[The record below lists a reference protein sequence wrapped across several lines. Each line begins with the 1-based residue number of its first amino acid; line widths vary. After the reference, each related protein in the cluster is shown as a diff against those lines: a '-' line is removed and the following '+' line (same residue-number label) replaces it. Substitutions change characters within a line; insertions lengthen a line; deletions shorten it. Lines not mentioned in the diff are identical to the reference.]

1 MTANRVGYGKQA
13 NQHLLESCFPGTGE
27 QDSLACHQ
35 QTGTMTGSKQ
45 NAMWAQQRFIRKAHV
60 VVLKSVH
67 NFLEKENVYREA
79 ASNSFSGTELFPLV
93 ECCSLDTPE
102 ECSKIIS
109 TAQNKQTK
117 GPTTMK
123 MTTLSTSQRESV
135 SSKEFA
141 SHETGRKMI

>member
-1 MTANRVGYGKQA
+1 
-13 NQHLLESCFPGTGE
+13 
-27 QDSLACHQ
+27 
-35 QTGTMTGSKQ
+35 MTGSKQ

-102 ECSKIIS
+102 ECSEIIS
-109 TAQNKQTK
+109 TA
-117 GPTTMK
+117 
-123 MTTLSTSQRESV
+123 
-135 SSKEFA
+135 
-141 SHETGRKMI
+141 